1 MAVGALGVRIA
12 VGKSSFHQTS
22 SGCNCSS
29 RETISGGKTRF
40 RTSHQPPLPPPLPPP
55 PRRHSRNRCP
65 CGECFA
71 RPEFNTPGDCSFR
84 AKAAVAVEAVTNAI
98 AITSGGS
105 PRHRLHQPL
114 PHRRRRNCYN
124 YDKSGGRCDRGS
136 VNAKLLLL
144 GGAEALREG
153 GNRGVAG
160 GGAGRRDGLSA
171 RPLLSGE
178 RGCYGRARA
187 EA

>member
-98 AITSGGS
+98 TIDSTNPFPTAAAEIATITINPVDVATAAVSTQNYYCCIS
-105 PRHRLHQPL
+105 PL
-114 PHRRRRNCYN
+114 P
-124 YDKSGGRCDRGS
+124 S
-136 VNAKLLLL
+136 
-144 GGAEALREG
+144 
-153 GNRGVAG
+153 NRP
-160 GGAGRRDGLSA
+160 RS
-171 RPLLSGE
+171 
-178 RGCYGRARA
+178 
-187 EA
+187 